1 MFDTITKAAQNK
13 LRARLAV
20 EWLQLAAKCTT
31 AVPWTPPH
39 ESSAAHKNSTGSE
52 AVSARGS
59 TLAGRPTTCYV
70 QAAPAGVQVST
81 RLGTAVSS
89 RALCTSCWRHAAPQ
103 ALFCHSRTTGFSWV
117 NMKNYGRRAFSY
129 AGPHAW
135 KSLPEHLQQSTSIDL
150 CKRWLETFL
159 FEQISHSAH

>member
-70 QAAPAGVQVST
+70 QTAPAGVQVST

-89 RALCTSCWRHAAPQ
+89 RALCTSCWRHATWQ
-103 ALFCHSRTTGFSWV
+103 TLFCHSRTNWIFLGT
-117 NMKNYGRRAFSY
+117 
-129 AGPHAW
+129 AW
-135 KSLPEHLQQSTSIDL
+135 KTMADGHSRMPALMPGTHCQIICDNLLQSTFSNA
-150 CKRWLETFL
+150 
-159 FEQISHSAH
+159 HSRRF